1 MKLFGLSLDNL
12 KEQFNK
18 YPIISK
24 IVTGCTAFIGVYV
37 IGKNNKLKDRLISLT
52 YNLIYLY
59 NYVFMIAE
67 KWFPMID
74 VISNKSS
81 SDVKIQK
88 TLFFIKNNEDLIENV
103 VCSNYETADFVLQRK
118 DKGTMICKPDKL
130 VISKESIANQV
141 YEPFFLSMYVSFET
155 NSNDNSS
162 GNDSDDGDES
172 ELKISLVTEKDNFYV
187 DGNKIDKYVLWY
199 LVFTQHNINKY
210 GKDYSLK
217 YMTTDFQQGSIDS
230 TKSILIQQNTFVVL

>member
-1 MKLFGLSLDNL
+1 
-12 KEQFNK
+12 
-18 YPIISK
+18 
-24 IVTGCTAFIGVYV
+24 
-37 IGKNNKLKDRLISLT
+37 
-52 YNLIYLY
+52 
-59 NYVFMIAE
+59 
-67 KWFPMID
+67 
-74 VISNKSS
+74 
-81 SDVKIQK
+81 
-88 TLFFIKNNEDLIENV
+88 
-103 VCSNYETADFVLQRK
+103 
-118 DKGTMICKPDKL
+118 MICKPDKL